1 MTQPSPTG
9 PGLFHGAFTALVT
22 PFSADG
28 SEVDLE
34 RLAEHVRFQA
44 EGGVAG
50 VVPCGTTGESP
61 TLSEQEHHRV
71 VEKTIEVAHSS
82 GLSVIAGAGSNS
94 TANAVEK
101 HRFAQKAGADAALQV
116 NPYYNRPSQEGLY
129 RHFWTIA
136 DSCDLPIMLYNIPG
150 RTGVRLSLDTIER
163 LAQHPNIQAIKDATG
178 GVSDVAEITL
188 RTDLAVLSGDDPLT
202 LPMASVGAVGVVS
215 VISNLVPERI
225 SAMCKAFLTND
236 WKNARAIH
244 HELAPLATGLLSI
257 DTNPVPVKTAMKQLG
272 RDTGAVRLPLVPPS
286 KQAEQTI
293 HELLRE
299 ANLLNHEQVMA

>member
-1 MTQPSPTG
+1 MASSTTG
-9 PGLFHGAFTALVT
+9 PGLFHGAFTAIVT
-22 PFSADG
+22 PFAADG
-28 SEVDLE
+28 NEVDLE
-34 RLAEHVRFQA
+34 RLTEQVRFQA

-71 VEKTIEVAHSS
+71 VETTIEIAQAK

-94 TANAVEK
+94 TAIAVEK
-101 HRFAQKAGADAALQV
+101 HRFAQKAGADASLQV

-129 RHFWTIA
+129 RHFMTIA

-150 RTGVRLSLDTIER
+150 RTGVRLSLETIER
-163 LAQHPNIQAIKDATG
+163 LAQHPNIHAIKDATG
-178 GVSDVAEITL
+178 SVTDASEISQ

-202 LPMASVGAVGVVS
+202 LAMASVGAVGVVS
-215 VISNLVPERI
+215 VLSNLVPERV
-225 SAMCKAFLTND
+225 SALCKAFLTND
-236 WKNARAIH
+236 WTTARAIH
-244 HELAPLATGLLSI
+244 RELAPLAGGLLSL
-257 DTNPVPVKTAMKQLG
+257 DTNPVPVKAAMKQLG
-272 RDTGAVRLPLVPPS
+272 RDTGAVRLPLVPPNTL
-286 KQAEQTI
+286 AEQTI